1 MSMKLDQIRA
11 MAERDINI
19 DKTELGDESARIPQL
34 HNKYLNMFHD
44 ERLVLSKMSVDYKIL
59 HKNKWEWMTGKMSQ
73 ETLDSLKWEPFQTR
87 IMRQDLDLYLDADSE
102 LNEAES
108 RLTLQKEKVEYL
120 ESLLKGI
127 SQRHWIIRNAI
138 EWRKFTQGVV

>member
-59 HKNKWEWMTGKMSQ
+59 RKNKWEWMTGKMSQ
-73 ETLDSLKWEPFQTR
+73 ETLDLLKWEPFQTR

-120 ESLLKGI
+120 EALLKGI
-127 SQRHWIIRNAI
+127 SQRHWVIRNAI

>member
-1 MSMKLDQIRA
+1 MKLDQIRA

-59 HKNKWEWMTGKMSQ
+59 RKNKWEWMTGKMSQ
-73 ETLDSLKWEPFQTR
+73 ETLDLLKWEPFQTR

>member
-1 MSMKLDQIRA
+1 MKFEQIREL
-11 MAERDINI
+11 AERDIAI

-44 ERLVLSKMSVDYKIL
+44 ERLVLNKMNADYKIL
-59 HKNKWEWMTGKMSQ
+59 KKNKWEWMTGKMSQ
-73 ETLDSLKWEPFQTR
+73 EQLAALGWEPFQTR
-87 IMRQDLDLYLDADSE
+87 IMRQDLELYMDADPD
-102 LNEAES
+102 LNEAEA
-108 RLTLQKEKVEYL
+108 RVTLQNEKVEYL

-127 SQRHWIIRNAI
+127 SQRHWVIRNAI

>member
-1 MSMKLDQIRA
+1 MKFEQIRE
-11 MAERDINI
+11 MVEKDIGI
-19 DKTELGDESARIPQL
+19 DKTELGDESTRIPQL
-34 HNKYLNMFHD
+34 HNKYLNLFHD
-44 ERLVLSKMSVDYKIL
+44 ERLILNKLTAEYKIL

-73 ETLDSLKWEPFQTR
+73 EQLTALRWEPFQTR
-87 IMRQDLDLYLDADSE
+87 IMRQDISLYMDADPH
-102 LNEAES
+102 LNEMGSKLA
-108 RLTLQKEKVEYL
+108 LQTEKVEYL